1 MAGDGK
7 PNHAFNQW
15 ATELGKPV
23 LSFDQAALIEAMAGG
38 VADHLFARSLLTS
51 GQAEGVVR
59 LPYAGHACQGR
70 FDWFSFESGLVD
82 LKTCDDLTWFE
93 SDALQHAGV
102 YADDSQIDSLSI
114 KECPECQALIASAF
128 QRCPQCGYEFP
139 PPERQKHE
147 AKASTAGVR
156 SVFYAVHTKRGADEN
171 VPKTLRV
178 EYEIGWNQWQ
188 KEWVCVEH
196 QRFARR
202 KAEAW
207 WAEHS
212 DEPCPTSAEVAVKIA
227 TRDGLAEPSQITVRN
242 TAGEEFDR
250 IVGYELSALPAMREP
265 GADENEPVPVLA
277 WDDFDDEP
285 PF

>member
-1 MAGDGK
+1 VAGDGK

-38 VADHLFARSLLTS
+38 IT
-51 GQAEGVVR
+51 
-59 LPYAGHACQGR
+59 
-70 FDWFSFESGLVD
+70 
-82 LKTCDDLTWFE
+82 
-93 SDALQHAGV
+93 
-102 YADDSQIDSLSI
+102 
-114 KECPECQALIASAF
+114 
-128 QRCPQCGYEFP
+128 
-139 PPERQKHE
+139 
-147 AKASTAGVR
+147 
-156 SVFYAVHTKRGADEN
+156 
-171 VPKTLRV
+171 
-178 EYEIGWNQWQ
+178 
-188 KEWVCVEH
+188 
-196 QRFARR
+196 
-202 KAEAW
+202 
-207 WAEHS
+207 
-212 DEPCPTSAEVAVKIA
+212 